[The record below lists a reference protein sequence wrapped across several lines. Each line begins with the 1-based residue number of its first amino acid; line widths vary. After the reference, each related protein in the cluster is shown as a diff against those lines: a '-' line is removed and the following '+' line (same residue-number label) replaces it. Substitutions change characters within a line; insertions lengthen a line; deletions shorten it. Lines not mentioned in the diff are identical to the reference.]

1 MLSVVKSMALNGLD
15 GYLIEVQ
22 TDVSSG
28 LPSFDI
34 VGLPDISVKEA
45 KERIRVAIKNSKIE
59 LPSRKYVINL
69 AQAHTKKGGTNLDL
83 PMAVGILI
91 ANNSIEIKSNL
102 EKTIFIGELSLDGKV
117 NRVNGILPMC
127 IDALKLG
134 IEKVILPK
142 ENANEASIVEGLE
155 IIPVSTLSE
164 LIKILQNEQQPE
176 KIQIDITN
184 ILNKNKIYNID
195 FSEVKGQEYV
205 KRALE
210 IAAAGGHNCLLIGSP
225 GSR

>member
-1 MLSVVKSMALNGLD
+1 
-15 GYLIEVQ
+15 
-22 TDVSSG
+22 
-28 LPSFDI
+28 
-34 VGLPDISVKEA
+34 
-45 KERIRVAIKNSKIE
+45 
-59 LPSRKYVINL
+59 
-69 AQAHTKKGGTNLDL
+69 
-83 PMAVGILI
+83 
-91 ANNSIEIKSNL
+91 
-102 EKTIFIGELSLDGKV
+102 
-117 NRVNGILPMC
+117 MC

>member
-69 AQAHTKKGGTNLDL
+69 APAHTKKGGFSLQIINL
-83 PMAVGILI
+83 VVFSK
-91 ANNSIEIKSNL
+91 N
-102 EKTIFIGELSLDGKV
+102 
-117 NRVNGILPMC
+117 
-127 IDALKLG
+127 
-134 IEKVILPK
+134 
-142 ENANEASIVEGLE
+142 
-155 IIPVSTLSE
+155 IPYN
-164 LIKILQNEQQPE
+164 KFPCLQ
-176 KIQIDITN
+176 
-184 ILNKNKIYNID
+184 
-195 FSEVKGQEYV
+195 
-205 KRALE
+205 
-210 IAAAGGHNCLLIGSP
+210 
-225 GSR
+225 